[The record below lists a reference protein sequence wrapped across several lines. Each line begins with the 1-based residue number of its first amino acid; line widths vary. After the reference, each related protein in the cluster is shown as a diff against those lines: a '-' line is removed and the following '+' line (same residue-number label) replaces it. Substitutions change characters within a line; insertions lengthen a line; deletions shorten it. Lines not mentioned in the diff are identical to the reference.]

1 MLHRIAIDHINVDFD
16 KNIQPFLNFENIEII
31 ETLFAINRE
40 IDKDLL
46 SKSGYKIDTT
56 KPYLIKPLRRF
67 SRKFEEKIESITIKT
82 ATRQIT
88 LTGEANEVL
97 IRNKTIDSLKEEN
110 EKLKNKIEILR
121 NGVSFKIGRFLTFL
135 PREIIKLTR
144 K

>member
-1 MLHRIAIDHINVDFD
+1 
-16 KNIQPFLNFENIEII
+16 
-31 ETLFAINRE
+31 
-40 IDKDLL
+40 
-46 SKSGYKIDTT
+46 YKIDTT

-88 LTGEANEVL
+88 LTGEANEDL

-135 PREIIKLTR
+135 PREIINLTR